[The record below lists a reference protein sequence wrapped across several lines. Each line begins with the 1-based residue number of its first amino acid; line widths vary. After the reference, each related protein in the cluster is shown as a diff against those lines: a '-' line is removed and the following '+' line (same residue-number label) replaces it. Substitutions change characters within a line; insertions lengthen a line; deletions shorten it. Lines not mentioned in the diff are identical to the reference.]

1 MRARGAARALRR
13 GGLLLSLHAALG
25 AGCEGA
31 ASLAEGA
38 AADEVAAAH
47 DDGLVAAT
55 SHVDY
60 QVRVALDEAT
70 GDGGPTLLRG
80 WVTVAALTA
89 MPCTDVAQRADPGL
103 LQRLGDLI
111 VAPAWAG
118 HAEDGLPAWQ
128 VKGSQVIALHHEA
141 TALHGLASEQAESLC
156 RLHLLLGR
164 AEADAPTLAALPDD
178 VTMSRMT
185 LHLELAWADG
195 RQRTV
200 RTDVGWGDVLVA
212 SPALPAGDGEA
223 MVTLRPG
230 LALAAAATALD
241 LATASEKD
249 AGRAM
254 LEALVETAS
263 VRYATGP

>member
-1 MRARGAARALRR
+1 
-13 GGLLLSLHAALG
+13 
-25 AGCEGA
+25 
-31 ASLAEGA
+31 
-38 AADEVAAAH
+38 
-47 DDGLVAAT
+47 
-55 SHVDY
+55 
-60 QVRVALDEAT
+60 VALDEAA

-118 HAEDGLPAWQ
+118 PAEDGLPAWQ
-128 VKGSQVIALHHEA
+128 VKGSQVIALHQEA

-178 VTMSRMT
+178 VTMSRMS

-223 MVTLRPG
+223 MVTLRPAQ
-230 LALAAAATALD
+230 ALAAAATALD

-249 AGRAM
+249 AGRAV

-263 VRYATGP
+263 VRYAAGP